1 LDQEKAKAVSLDFH
15 FMVRIVLPNCVS
27 ITDLS
32 KESPNFPAKLVRVA
46 NLVRT
51 RYERSMSAPHHTGL
65 TSSALLKAKLLGLLL
80 LTGP

>member
-1 LDQEKAKAVSLDFH
+1 MDFD
-15 FMVRIVLPNCVS
+15 FMVRIVLLNCVS

-32 KESPNFPAKLVRVA
+32 KKSPNFHAKLVRVA

-51 RYERSMSAPHHTGL
+51 RYEQSMSAPHHIGL